1 MVHQRKRAGS
11 AKRLGA
17 SSSSGEFDPRKMR
30 PNKKELLEEEKRAAG
45 EEGRRQRLM
54 NNEEIRMNKITHLQ
68 NLVSKRE
75 SKKYKQL
82 QRAAIPTH
90 VVTQII
96 NEMQQM
102 GNIC

>member
-1 MVHQRKRAGS
+1 MVHQKKRSNSTKCLA
-11 AKRLGA
+11 A

-75 SKKYKQL
+75 HKKHKQL
-82 QRAAIPTH
+82 QRAAVPTH
-90 VVTQII
+90 IVTQMI
-96 NEMQQM
+96 NEM
-102 GNIC
+102 